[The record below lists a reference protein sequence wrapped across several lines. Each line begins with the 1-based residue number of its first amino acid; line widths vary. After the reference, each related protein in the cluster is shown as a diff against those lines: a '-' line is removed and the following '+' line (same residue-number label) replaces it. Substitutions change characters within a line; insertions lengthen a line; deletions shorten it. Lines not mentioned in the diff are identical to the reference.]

1 MPAADKATRFVKLLT
16 ATAAEVLETITS
28 EEKAALE
35 LQLSTL
41 TAEEVC
47 VCVHTHVCSAL
58 MYVLACIQWNFSIIN
73 PIGTHLAVLYREGS
87 LIQREICTQAL
98 CRWDSRQCPH

>member
-47 VCVHTHVCSAL
+47 VVCLCTYVHAYS
-58 MYVLACIQWNFSIIN
+58 
-73 PIGTHLAVLYREGS
+73 GTS
-87 LIQREICTQAL
+87 L
-98 CRWDSRQCPH
+98 

>member
-47 VCVHTHVCSAL
+47 VCAQACVYCAYVRTCMHTVEL
-58 MYVLACIQWNFSIIN
+58 
-73 PIGTHLAVLYREGS
+73 LYN
-87 LIQREICTQAL
+87 QPY
-98 CRWDSRQCPH
+98 WDPPGCPL